1 MIAETVR
8 KTFEYLRHRK
18 TAYQLCFGS
27 PAGQRVL
34 LDLAQFCRAHE
45 TCLHPNPTVQ
55 AALEGRREVWLRIQ
69 QHLSLSPTELLAL
82 FAQTQLQVVQGDKD
96 A

>member
-8 KTFEYLRHRK
+8 KTFDYLRHRK

-34 LDLAQFCRAHE
+34 LDLAQFCRAH
-45 TCLHPNPTVQ
+45 
-55 AALEGRREVWLRIQ
+55 
-69 QHLSLSPTELLAL
+69 
-82 FAQTQLQVVQGDKD
+82 
-96 A
+96 